1 MTDDGLRLT
10 RRKVLGS
17 LGAVG
22 VGSVGAG
29 LSTTAFFSDE
39 ESFQNNSLVA
49 GELDMMVAF
58 QEHYSDWSTDENDDL
73 TDDAVLRRSE
83 TVDDEDESDSDT
95 DGDGVDD
102 WEVLITEGD
111 PSQVP
116 DGYVGFPVPME
127 PLIAVPEECVDDFMA
142 NTAIDAYPDFTDDGI
157 QETILTRNQYSNLHG
172 HSGEELESAF
182 RDQFANLSGDMDS
195 DERTAAHS
203 GDPLVQISDV
213 KPGDLGEVTF
223 GMHTFNN
230 PGHVWMEAQLVEA
243 GEHGHTE
250 PEASDVDE
258 HGPAG
263 ELTADVQT
271 AQVELLD
278 EIQVAIWHDDG
289 DNVLSGP
296 NYEPGGEVDNAP
308 HDVDSDTTIT
318 LSQEAA
324 LVHRGTLRETLGAME
339 AGGLHLDADAES
351 EEHDCFPN
359 STTRYCALA
368 WWLPADHA
376 NEIQTDSVAF
386 DVGFYTEQCRHNTGQ
401 RMPATTVELGA
412 DAATNTGFAASDGE
426 GFIGSGYWT
435 DDPDQT
441 NQDSETDEKE
451 TYEQL
456 YVTFDQS
463 FGPYYVDE
471 LAPFTVGDIASIR
484 YRTRRPAGAEQD
496 YYLELYTM
504 PDDPTDDDIEPG
516 DDASWYGGLLQALP
530 GDALDRDVTA
540 DEWVTWRTESGRNQL
555 TWYDHNHDYDTTDSI
570 SGANPD
576 AYLGVDTGVT
586 LLDLQSTPQFDWS
599 DYVPD
604 ADATQKNY
612 RDEQVRAIRFA
623 TGSGWEDSHEGD
635 LDAIEIRLTDGRS
648 ALVDLEP

>member
-10 RRKVLGS
+10 RRKVLAS

-22 VGSVGAG
+22 VGSAGAG
-29 LSTTAFFSDE
+29 LGTTAYFSDE
-39 ESFQNNSLVA
+39 ESFDGNGLVA

-58 QEHYSDWSTDENDDL
+58 QEHYSDWSDDENDDR
-73 TDDAVLRRSE
+73 TDDAVLNLLE
-83 TVDDEDESDSDT
+83 TAEDEDESDTDT

-102 WEVLITEGD
+102 WGVLMTEGD
-111 PSQVP
+111 SSQVP

-127 PLIAVPEECVDDFMA
+127 PLIAVPEECVDDFIA
-142 NTAIDAYPDFTDDGI
+142 NTSIDAYPDSDDDGI
-157 QETILTRNQYSNLHG
+157 QDTIYTRNQL
-172 HSGEELESAF
+172 SGGEYTEEELEDAF
-182 RDQFANLSGDMDS
+182 RAQFANLSDDMDS
-195 DERTAAHS
+195 DMRTAS
-203 GDPLVQISDV
+203 SQGDPLVQIEDV

-230 PGHVWMEAQLVEA
+230 PGHVWMTGQLVEA

-250 PEASDVDE
+250 PEADDADE
-258 HGPAG
+258 HGPAD

-296 NYEPGGEVDNAP
+296 NYEPAGEVVNAP

-318 LSQEAA
+318 LSPEAA

-351 EEHDCFPN
+351 EAHECFPN

-368 WWLPADHA
+368 WWLPANHA

-386 DVGFYTEQCRHNTGQ
+386 DVGFYTEQCRHNNGQ
-401 RMPATTVELGA
+401 RMPTTTVDLGT
-412 DAATNTGFAASDGE
+412 DAAQNTGFDTSSGE
-426 GFIGSGYWT
+426 GVVGSGYWT
-435 DDPDQT
+435 DDTDET
-441 NQDSETDEKE
+441 NQDGG

-456 YVTFDQS
+456 YISFDES
-463 FGPYYVDE
+463 FGPYYVEE
-471 LAPFTVGDIASIR
+471 LTPFTVGDIASIR
-484 YRTRRPAGAEQD
+484 YRTRRPQGAEQD
-496 YYLELYTM
+496 YFMEIFTL
-504 PDDPTDDDIEPG
+504 PDGTN
-516 DDASWYGGLLQALP
+516 DDAGWYGRQLQALP
-530 GDALDRDVTA
+530 EDALQKDVEA
-540 DEWVTWRTESGRNQL
+540 NEWLTWRTDSGPNQL
-555 TWYDHNHDYDTTDSI
+555 TFYDFNHDYDTSDTRD
-570 SGANPD
+570 PP
-576 AYLGVDTGVT
+576 YLGVDTGVT

-599 DYVPD
+599 DYVTN
-604 ADATQKNY
+604 ADATPKNY
-612 RDEQVRAIRFA
+612 RDEQVRALRFA
-623 TGSGWEDSHEGD
+623 TGSGWEDRHEGD

-648 ALVDLEP
+648 ALVDLGP